1 MSLRDYYI
9 EKSIGESGPI
19 KGPDSWAI
27 DYVNIGRAR
36 SILEAFDD
44 DASGF
49 VTVGEVNSLTRLR
62 PRDWRYASPYWVY
75 RVSVYPYRSLPHWIA
90 YWAIGNCTRKFGV
103 KGLTVSRLA
112 NDLHGLLRE
121 DRRDLR
127 CHDPFGVRS
136 PA

>member
-27 DYVNIGRAR
+27 DYINIGRAP

-49 VTVGEVNSLTRLR
+49 VTVSEVNSLTRLR
-62 PRDWRYASPYWVY
+62 PRDWRCALLYHLC
-75 RVSVYPYRSLPHWIA
+75 RVSIYPYRSLPHWIA
-90 YWAIGNCTRKFGV
+90 YWAIGDPICCSG
-103 KGLTVSRLA
+103 S
-112 NDLHGLLRE
+112 E
-121 DRRDLR
+121 D
-127 CHDPFGVRS
+127 
-136 PA
+136 